1 MRLNK
6 YLAVG
11 SMCVLLA
18 GLAACATPLP
28 DHDMPPSYAI
38 EVPAHGL
45 LGTYMDEQPADG
57 EEMSGFYMLDRGVDA
72 LSARLQLIDMTKTSL
87 DLQSYIYNNDVTGG
101 LIAERILAAADR
113 GVRVRILL
121 DDVGN
126 SLSDEAVATLDR
138 HINIELR
145 LFNPVRIR
153 NMWFSLPGKIVEF
166 GRINNRMHNKVMVAD
181 NLAMIT
187 GGRNIGD
194 EYYAL
199 SETDFRDI
207 DLLGI
212 GPISREASRSFDA
225 FWNSPNAIPASV
237 VYENAKQGA
246 LNITREN
253 LVSHRQREA
262 QKPYTKAME
271 ESSFSK
277 SLSRGRLQLYWG
289 DSDWLADPPSKANAQ
304 SAQSEDPYLARILV
318 DHLQEVRSELLMK
331 SAYFIP
337 GERGVELLT
346 GMVAKGADVSVLTN
360 SLATTDVLAVHSSYA
375 PYRKPLL
382 QGGVK
387 LWELQ
392 PMNSRRADPNIFV
405 GESEASLHAKSF
417 VFDRYKL
424 FVGSI
429 NSDPRSIELNTEAG
443 VMVYQKELAQRLAE
457 LFQRWTSDAY
467 AFELRL
473 DENDRLEWHAGNKR
487 WTSEPEAGR
496 VRRFK
501 AWMIDWL
508 PIEGQL

>member
-1 MRLNK
+1 MRQKK
-6 YLAVG
+6 YALVG
-11 SMCVLLA
+11 SVCALLA
-18 GLAACATPLP
+18 GLTGCATPLP
-28 DHDMPPSYAI
+28 EHDMPPSYAI
-38 EVPAHGL
+38 EVPAKGL
-45 LGTYMDEQPADG
+45 LGTYLGKQPGDG
-57 EEMSGFYMLDRGVDA
+57 EDMSGFYMLDRGVDA
-72 LSARLQLIDMTKTSL
+72 LSARLQLIDATSTSL
-87 DLQSYIYNNDVTGG
+87 DIQYYIYSNDVTGG
-101 LIAERILAAADR
+101 LIAERIVAAADR

-126 SLSDEAVATLDR
+126 SLSDRAAATLDR

-145 LFNPVRIR
+145 LFNPIRLR
-153 NMWFSLPGKIVEF
+153 NMWFSWPSKIVEF
-166 GRINNRMHNKVMVAD
+166 GRINNRMHNKLMVAD

-194 EYYAL
+194 EYFAL
-199 SETDFRDI
+199 GDRDFQDI

-212 GPISREASRSFDA
+212 GPISSEASKSFDA

-246 LNITREN
+246 LNITRDN

-271 ESSFSK
+271 ESSFSEA
-277 SLSRGRLQLYWG
+277 LSAGRLQLYWG
-289 DSDWLADPPSKANAQ
+289 DSEWLADPPGKADAQ

-337 GERGVELLT
+337 GDLGVELLT
-346 GMVAKGADVSVLTN
+346 GMVAQGAEVSVLTN
-360 SLATTDVLAVHSSYA
+360 SLATTDVLGVHSSYA

-387 LWELQ
+387 IWELK
-392 PMNSRRADPNIFV
+392 PISNSQADPSTFI
-405 GESEASLHAKSF
+405 GDSEASLHAKSF
-417 VFDRYKL
+417 VFDRQKL

-443 VMVYQKELAQRLAE
+443 VMVYQEDLAQRLAE
-457 LFQRWTSDAY
+457 LFHRWTSDAY

-473 DENDRLEWHAGNKR
+473 DPNDRLEWHAGDKR
-487 WTSEPEAGR
+487 WTAEPQAGR
-496 VRRFK
+496 LRRIK

-508 PIEGQL
+508 PIEGQM